1 MSHSYT
7 DTILNETLA
16 PSDTRAVE
24 VQVDQY
30 NLLEIDNIEEFNGYL
45 RQDRRNLQR
54 KSSDADAASKS
65 ALQMQDILLKNGH
78 LRDGAPSNSL
88 KDFRFACF
96 DAVQD
101 ALIAGYEQGRDF
113 LLCCWTTMKR
123 TGNSCRY
130 SLRMCIEI

>member
-45 RQDRRNLQR
+45 RQDRRTFKEKVRMRTQP
-54 KSSDADAASKS
+54 
-65 ALQMQDILLKNGH
+65 
-78 LRDGAPSNSL
+78 PS
-88 KDFRFACF
+88 
-96 DAVQD
+96 
-101 ALIAGYEQGRDF
+101 
-113 LLCCWTTMKR
+113 LLCKCR
-123 TGNSCRY
+123 ISC
-130 SLRMCIEI
+130 